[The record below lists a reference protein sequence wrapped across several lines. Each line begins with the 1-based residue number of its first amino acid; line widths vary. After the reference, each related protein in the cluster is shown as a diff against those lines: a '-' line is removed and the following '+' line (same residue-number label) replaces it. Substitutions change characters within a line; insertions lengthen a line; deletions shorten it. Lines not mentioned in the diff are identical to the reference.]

1 MRCKQK
7 KWKNRKVFQQY
18 KVTNATEVAQL
29 AEILKQK
36 VQAKAQRIRRYEKRE
51 TQRIQNKMFKED
63 TKKFSKS
70 FGATNTEARKTP
82 SMTGVQSY

>member
-18 KVTNATEVAQL
+18 KVTNATEIAQF

-51 TQRIQNKMFKED
+51 IQCIQKRMFKEN
-63 TKKFSKS
+63 TKKFSRS